1 MTPTHPVIVIDS
13 ALLVEDGRGAMGRR
27 VTTGALALACIAVCM
42 GVAAGTPAAP
52 VEPTGASASGS
63 AAPASPGPSPTQG
76 PDEAPP
82 ALRPDGSATD
92 NLPYFDAVN
101 LAVIAADADAGG
113 RAFVDALAAAGFDR
127 AAMQVTADTT
137 TIGDPAD
144 SIQFA
149 VRFAGECL
157 VGQYGPKS
165 DGYHSAVRP
174 ALGTGGC
181 LVGSTRPIDW

>member
-1 MTPTHPVIVIDS
+1 
-13 ALLVEDGRGAMGRR
+13 MGRR
-27 VTTGALALACIAVCM
+27 GRTVALALACIVVGLGLSACAT
-42 GVAAGTPAAP
+42 GAP
-52 VEPTGASASGS
+52 VDPTGAPATDSPATSSAGPNPS
-63 AAPASPGPSPTQG
+63 ATPDDAP
-76 PDEAPP
+76 PP

-101 LAVIAADADAGG
+101 LAVIAADAAAGG
-113 RAFVDALAAAGFDR
+113 RDFVDALAAAGFETT
-127 AAMQVTADTT
+127 AMQVTADTT

-149 VRFAGECL
+149 VLFAGECL
-157 VGQYGPKS
+157 IGQYGPKS

>member
-1 MTPTHPVIVIDS
+1 MARGMIAATLTVFALSTALGLAACTPGAPV
-13 ALLVEDGRGAMGRR
+13 AP
-27 VTTGALALACIAVCM
+27 TGAPATPSPRPSGASDSSATPE
-42 GVAAGTPAAP
+42 ATPAALQP
-52 VEPTGASASGS
+52 EGS
-63 AAPASPGPSPTQG
+63 AA
-76 PDEAPP
+76 
-82 ALRPDGSATD
+82 D
-92 NLPYFDAVN
+92 NLPYFDSTN
-101 LAVIAADADAGG
+101 MAVIQADPSAGG
-113 RAFVDALAAAGFDR
+113 RAFIDALAAAGFDT

-149 VRFAGECL
+149 VGFAGECL

-181 LVGSTRPIDW
+181 LVGSTRPVDW